1 MQSTQ
6 LRPVRPAAPLT
17 IEDLYRVHRRRLIG
31 LAMKLVDDVA
41 SAEDVVQDA
50 FAALHRN
57 WSGLRDASAASSYL
71 SAAVVN
77 GSRSMLRR
85 RKRARDYVPPH
96 ELPAR
101 SAESLAMLT
110 TDQQA
115 VMDALA
121 QLAPRQREV
130 LVLRYY
136 GGMTEAEIAAATQIS
151 QGAVKSTASRAL
163 DKLERLMAEHR
174 PAHLRQTA

>member
-1 MQSTQ
+1 
-6 LRPVRPAAPLT
+6 
-17 IEDLYRVHRRRLIG
+17 
-31 LAMKLVDDVA
+31 
-41 SAEDVVQDA
+41 
-50 FAALHRN
+50 
-57 WSGLRDASAASSYL
+57 
-71 SAAVVN
+71 
-77 GSRSMLRR
+77 MLRR

-96 ELPAR
+96 EVPAR

-136 GGMTEAEIAAATQIS
+136 GGMTEAEIARATSIS

-163 DKLERLMAEHR
+163 DKMERLMAEHR
-174 PAHLRQTA
+174 PVHLGRTA